1 MQAALAPFEAAY
13 ATGLAQPVADFLSP
27 VPPSDN
33 PGRLYDFYRASNDD
47 KIVGDVRYALKYN
60 KRTRMGQKESDA
72 WVDILAGYW
81 RAVKQI
87 ILADEAANQRRLG
100 DRQYLSV
107 YDAWKDL
114 TSSFIKHIS
123 GGALPA
129 WAIFTLYF
137 TANHLRKIAI
147 KADDYLAKAKPAT
160 SVKSFSDDIVPQA
173 ARSEKLEE
181 AARVFNR
188 VFALCLGDRCANT
201 DIDHVLLCLTYV
213 QKPRSVRV
221 PQVGCLLYSQSS
233 IQDVLQ
239 GTHFGPS
246 VTRYVLTMICAA
258 ESHQPVEE
266 CGQVHRSTI
275 RSTSFQPVPASAS
288 SHIQILYWR
297 TGISPGGLC
306 KGLSHDWQCKSC
318 ADIYTLG

>member
-1 MQAALAPFEAAY
+1 MQAALVGFEEAY

-27 VPPSDN
+27 VPPAND
-33 PGRLYDFYRASNDD
+33 PGRLYDFYRASNDH

-60 KRTRMGQKESDA
+60 KRTRMQQKETDA
-72 WVDILAGYW
+72 WIDIIAGYW
-81 RAVKQI
+81 MAVKQI
-87 ILADEAANQRRLG
+87 ILADEAANQGRLD
-100 DRQYLSV
+100 DRQYLAV

-147 KADDYLAKAKPAT
+147 KADEYLANSKPAT
-160 SVKSFSDDIVPQA
+160 SSNSFSDDLVPQA

-188 VFALCLGDRCANT
+188 VFALCLGDRCAST
-201 DIDHVLLCLTYV
+201 SPSSVFFSLTLA
-213 QKPRSVRV
+213 QKPRHVRV
-221 PQVGCLLYSQSS
+221 SQVGCLLYSQSS

-239 GTHFGPS
+239 GTAIHLLFA
-246 VTRYVLTMICAA
+246 L
-258 ESHQPVEE
+258 
-266 CGQVHRSTI
+266 
-275 RSTSFQPVPASAS
+275 
-288 SHIQILYWR
+288 
-297 TGISPGGLC
+297 LC
-306 KGLSHDWQCKSC
+306 
-318 ADIYTLG
+318 

>member
-1 MQAALAPFEAAY
+1 MQAALVPFEEAY
-13 ATGLAQPVADFLSP
+13 ATGLAQPIADFLSP
-27 VPPSDN
+27 VAPAQD

-60 KRTRMGQKESDA
+60 KRTRMGQKETDA
-72 WVDILAGYW
+72 WVDIIVGYW

-87 ILADEAANQRRLG
+87 IRVDEAANQKRLA
-100 DRQYLSV
+100 DRQYLTV

-147 KADDYLAKAKPAT
+147 KADDHLAKAKPVMA
-160 SVKSFSDDIVPQA
+160 VNSFSDDIVPQA

-188 VFALCLGDRCANT
+188 VFALCLGDRCANANLH
-201 DIDHVLLCLTYV
+201 HVSFCLTYV
-213 QKPRSVRV
+213 QKPRSLRV
-221 PQVGCLLYSQSS
+221 PQVGCVLYSQPS

-239 GTHFGPS
+239 GTQLVPP
-246 VTRYVLTMICAA
+246 ICAT
-258 ESHQPVEE
+258 
-266 CGQVHRSTI
+266 C
-275 RSTSFQPVPASAS
+275 
-288 SHIQILYWR
+288 
-297 TGISPGGLC
+297 
-306 KGLSHDWQCKSC
+306 
-318 ADIYTLG
+318 

>member
-1 MQAALAPFEAAY
+1 MQAALAPFEEAY

-27 VPPSDN
+27 VAPAQD

-72 WVDILAGYW
+72 WVDILVGYW

-87 ILADEAANQRRLG
+87 ILADEAANQRRLS
-100 DRQYLSV
+100 DRQYLAV

-160 SVKSFSDDIVPQA
+160 SANSFSDDIVPQA

-188 VFALCLGDRCANT
+188 VFALCLGDRCADTNLY
-201 DIDHVLLCLTYV
+201 DISLCLTCV

-239 GTHFGPS
+239 GTGFGPS
-246 VTRYVLTMICAA
+246 LK
-258 ESHQPVEE
+258 
-266 CGQVHRSTI
+266 
-275 RSTSFQPVPASAS
+275 
-288 SHIQILYWR
+288 L
-297 TGISPGGLC
+297 
-306 KGLSHDWQCKSC
+306 C
-318 ADIYTLG
+318 ADYVVCS